1 MAEKERSSIPE
12 SWAWKQLDEVAE
24 INPTL
29 DRDQIEE
36 DISVSFVPMKRVEEL
51 SGHIDLSETR
61 PISEVASRY
70 TYFAEGDVIFAKI
83 TPCMENGKTAIAEG
97 LENGVGFGSTEFHV
111 VRPSDDLLDSWAF
124 YYLIQEGFRR
134 DAKRRMTGSAGQKRV
149 PTGYMEK
156 IQLPVPPLSEQGRI
170 VAKIE
175 ELFSELEAGV
185 ADLKRAKKQL
195 QRYRQSVLQAAVE
208 GRLTKD
214 WREERDTESADKLL
228 SRADEAEETNK
239 YKKRGKMTSLDDA
252 YTYPLPQGWAWAQ
265 VGDVAKNIRYG
276 TSEKATKQD
285 SGLPMLR
292 MGDISD
298 GKLHFDDLKYLPA
311 GAQLKDDLILED
323 GDVLFNRTNSAELVG
338 KTAVYKSSHQKA
350 TYASYLV
357 RAKLYTGV
365 YNPDLLAYYINSA
378 QGRQYIASVTSQQV
392 GQANVNAT
400 KMSSMP
406 LPIPPY
412 EEQREIVNEVERLLS
427 VADEATQTVEREIK
441 RAERLRQSI
450 LKRAFSGQLVEKE
463 KRSGKVGETLPL
475 FDEEGTQQ
483 VQNKE
488 ANNALKNLRGQW
500 PGGESIDELLD
511 ALD

>member
-156 IQLPVPPLSEQGRI
+156 IQLPVPPLSEQRRI

-175 ELFSELEAGV
+175 EFSSGLDAGV
-185 ADLKRAKKQL
+185 ADLKKTQKQL
-195 QRYRQSVLQAAVE
+195 QRYRKSVLQAAVE
-208 GRLTKD
+208 GRLTED
-214 WREERDTESADKLL
+214 WREEHDTEPADKLL
-228 SRADEAEETNK
+228 ERILEERRAQWEKDYRAKYEAKGKEPPSGWKSRYTPPEEPDLPADLA
-239 YKKRGKMTSLDDA
+239 
-252 YTYPLPQGWAWAQ
+252 PLPDGWMWTNTEH
-265 VGDVAKNIRYG
+265 VGKVITGSTPKTSVDEYYGGGYPFYRPGDLDTGYHTRSAEKTITEAGLAEARFLAAESTLVTCIGGTIGKTGFIR
-276 TSEKATKQD
+276 K
-285 SGLPMLR
+285 
-292 MGDISD
+292 
-298 GKLHFDDLKYLPA
+298 A
-311 GAQLKDDLILED
+311 GASNQQINALTPYKPLLPRYAYFVCVSPQFQNRIHQRSSSTTMPIL
-323 GDVLFNRTNSAELVG
+323 NKG
-338 KTAVYKSSHQKA
+338 KFQS
-350 TYASYLV
+350 
-357 RAKLYTGV
+357 
-365 YNPDLLAYYINSA
+365 LAF
-378 QGRQYIASVTSQQV
+378 
-392 GQANVNAT
+392 
-400 KMSSMP
+400 P
-406 LPIPPY
+406 LPPLD
-412 EEQREIVNEVERLLS
+412 EQRQIVNEVERLLS
-427 VADEATQTVEREIK
+427 VADEATQAVEREIK

-450 LKRAFSGQLVEKE
+450 LKQAFSGKLLEQSNSPGSVEE
-463 KRSGKVGETLPL
+463 AAPVAASVEGEQIEMPL
-475 FDEEGTQQ
+475 
-483 VQNKE
+483 
-488 ANNALKNLRGQW
+488 
-500 PGGESIDELLD
+500 
-511 ALD
+511 

>member
-1 MAEKERSSIPE
+1 MNEHPYDIPE
-12 SWAWKQLDEVAE
+12 HWDWSTAGEIGEVHSGSTPSTEEEENFGGGIAWLTPADLSDYDGKYISEGRRSLTEKGLNSCSAVLLPKGSVLFSSRAPVGYTVVAA
-24 INPTL
+24 NPIATNQGFKNL
-29 DRDQIEE
+29 ILE
-36 DISVSFVPMKRVEEL
+36 DGITSDFVFHYLKGNKALAESYASGTTFTEL
-51 SGHIDLSETR
+51 SATR
-61 PISEVASRY
+61 FARIPI
-70 TYFAEGDVIFAKI
+70 
-83 TPCMENGKTAIAEG
+83 
-97 LENGVGFGSTEFHV
+97 
-111 VRPSDDLLDSWAF
+111 
-124 YYLIQEGFRR
+124 
-134 DAKRRMTGSAGQKRV
+134 
-149 PTGYMEK
+149 
-156 IQLPVPPLSEQGRI
+156 PVPPLSEQRRI

-185 ADLKRAKKQL
+185 ADLKWAKKQL

-208 GRLTKD
+208 GRLTKA

-311 GAQLKDDLILED
+311 ETQLKDDLILED

-450 LKRAFSGQLVEKE
+450 LKQAFSGKLLE
-463 KRSGKVGETLPL
+463 GEEALSPNRKGR
-475 FDEEGTQQ
+475 DENIVAADQQ
-483 VQNKE
+483 IE
-488 ANNALKNLRGQW
+488 MSL
-500 PGGESIDELLD
+500 
-511 ALD
+511 